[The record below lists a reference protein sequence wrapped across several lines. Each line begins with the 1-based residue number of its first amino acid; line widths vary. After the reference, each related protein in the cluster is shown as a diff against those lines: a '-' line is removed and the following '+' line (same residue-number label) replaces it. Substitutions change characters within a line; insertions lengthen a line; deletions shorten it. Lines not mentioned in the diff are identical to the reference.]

1 MFVFG
6 VGLMINSFVFSL
18 LALAILGVMLDVVN
32 TDSNSMI
39 SFVFDLVALL
49 VVVTNIISLLG
60 SPIARWM

>member
-1 MFVFG
+1 
-6 VGLMINSFVFSL
+6 MINSFVFSL

-39 SFVFDLVALL
+39 SFVFDLIALL

>member
-1 MFVFG
+1 
-6 VGLMINSFVFSL
+6 MINSFVFSL

>member
-1 MFVFG
+1 
-6 VGLMINSFVFSL
+6 MINSFVFSL

-39 SFVFDLVALL
+39 SFIFDLIALL

>member
-1 MFVFG
+1 
-6 VGLMINSFVFSL
+6 MINSFVFSL

-49 VVVTNIISLLG
+49 VVVTNIISLLS

>member
-49 VVVTNIISLLG
+49 VVVTNIISLLS